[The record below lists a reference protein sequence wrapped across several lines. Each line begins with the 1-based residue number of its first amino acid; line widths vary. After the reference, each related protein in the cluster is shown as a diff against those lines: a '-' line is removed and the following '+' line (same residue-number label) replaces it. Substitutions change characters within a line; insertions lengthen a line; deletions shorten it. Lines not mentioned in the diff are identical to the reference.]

1 MIIIINGSLGVG
13 KSSVSEELHY
23 KFDKSVYLDGDYIG
37 YVHPFEIYDEARI
50 DHLYRTLELL
60 VSFHQQ
66 NGFQNFVINYV
77 FESADSLQA
86 LLNRLTPLDSSI
98 HTYWLTCQ
106 PEEQASRIRS
116 RGQDQLDW
124 ELARFVELQ
133 QIQAAAA
140 RQGFI
145 GKQADT
151 SGLSAPQVAE
161 WIWQDIFKGR
171 NEK

>member
-37 YVHPFEIYDEARI
+37 YVHPFEIYDQLRI
-50 DHLYRTLELL
+50 DYLYRTLELL
-60 VSFHQQ
+60 VRFHQQ
-66 NGFQNFVINYV
+66 HGYHNFVINYV
-77 FESADSLQA
+77 FESSESLRE
-86 LLNRLTPLDSSI
+86 LLDQLTPLDASI
-98 HTYWLTCQ
+98 HTYWLTCA
-106 PEEQASRIRS
+106 EDEQADRIRG

-124 ELARFVELQ
+124 ELARFVELN

-145 GKQADT
+145 GKEVDT
-151 SGLSAPQVAE
+151 SGLSSTQAAVR
-161 WIWQDIFKGR
+161 IWQDIFER
-171 NEK
+171 S